1 MFCFSHHLYRTDMI
15 NHKAAWF
22 WYFGFT
28 GVTICFH
35 VIGVNVLAAAAGG
48 FVFVTM
54 LQVLKLFSCV

>member
-1 MFCFSHHLYRTDMI
+1 MI

-35 VIGVNVLAAAAGG
+35 VIGVNVLAAAAAG
-48 FVFVTM
+48 
-54 LQVLKLFSCV
+54 VLSL